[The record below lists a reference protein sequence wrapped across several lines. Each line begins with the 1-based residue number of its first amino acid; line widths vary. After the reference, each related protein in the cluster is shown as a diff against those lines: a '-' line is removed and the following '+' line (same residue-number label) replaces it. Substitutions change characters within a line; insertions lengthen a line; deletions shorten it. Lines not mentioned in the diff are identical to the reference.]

1 MTGETLSRKD
11 LFCRAERIYEWC
23 KYTKNFL
30 NVGNV
35 IIVVNVTNGMWDCLI
50 HSIFSPTYH
59 LTIKKLLLRCSVTR
73 TITMESRS
81 NCPKKIN

>member
-35 IIVVNVTNGMWDCLI
+35 IQVMNVTNGMWDCVKT
-50 HSIFSPTYH
+50 FH
-59 LTIKKLLLRCSVTR
+59 LFTCLSF
-73 TITMESRS
+73 
-81 NCPKKIN
+81 NN